1 MNNGVFNIK
10 NCIEI
15 LSSTPPVLEGLLK
28 GKSEIWTMKN
38 EGVNTWSPIMVL
50 KHLIL
55 AEKNNWMPRIEII
68 LSDKTDKNYK
78 PFARQDKIFVEKS
91 INELLADFSSI
102 RTNNLK
108 SLESKKISNNDLT
121 KTAIHPVFGEVTLS
135 QQISTWCVHDLGH
148 ISQICRVMAF
158 QYKNEIGPWS
168 EYLSIVKHK

>member
-1 MNNGVFNIK
+1 MNNSVFDIN

-15 LSSTPPVLEGLLK
+15 LSSTPSVLEGLLK
-28 GKSEIWTMKN
+28 EKSEIWTMKN

-55 AEKNNWMPRIEII
+55 AERNNWMPRIEII
-68 LSDKTDKNYK
+68 LSDGIDKNYK
-78 PFARQDKIFVEKS
+78 PFTRQDKTFTEKPVD
-91 INELLADFSSI
+91 ELLADFRSI
-102 RTNNLK
+102 RTESLK
-108 SLESKKISNNDLT
+108 SLESKKISNHDLN
-121 KTAIHPVFGEVTLS
+121 KTAIHPVFGKVTLS
-135 QQISTWCVHDLGH
+135 QQISTWCIHDLGH